1 MGEIRFG
8 VSLGDN
14 MGLQVD
20 SFLDVERGDC
30 LWVRERS
37 IHPIDSSD
45 FFNSSSPCREEIC
58 WLIGTASN
66 GKEAFRCEEF
76 VI

>member
-1 MGEIRFG
+1 MGEMRFG

-37 IHPIDSSD
+37 IQPMDSSA
-45 FFNSSSPCREEIC
+45 FFCQ
-58 WLIGTASN
+58 L
-66 GKEAFRCEEF
+66 
-76 VI
+76 